1 MDVKYHEEYVRNPRG
16 VQLFT
21 CGWLPASSSP
31 KALVFLCHGYGMECS
46 VFMKACGMKLATAG
60 YGVWGMDYEGH
71 GKSTGARCYIRK
83 FDHLVADCD
92 RFFKSICELEEYRG
106 KSRFLYGESMGGA
119 VALLLHRKDPA
130 FWDGAVLAAP
140 MCKISEK
147 VKPHPVVITLLTQ
160 VEELIPTWKI
170 VPTKDVIDSAFKDP
184 VKREKIRKNKLIY
197 QDKPRLKTALELLR
211 TSMDVEDGLSEVSM
225 PFFVLH
231 GEADTVTDPE
241 VSRALYERA
250 ASVEKTIKLYPGMW
264 HGLTAGEPD
273 DNVELVFA
281 DIVAWLD
288 QRSCRR
294 RLSEDQQVRDPSE
307 PDTQVASSKTTD
319 MKCGDGT
326 DSPASTHARRP
337 QPQRRSSFL
346 CGLTGRAPHQQCRM

>member
-1 MDVKYHEEYVRNPRG
+1 MNTTACLLSLKNV
-16 VQLFT
+16 
-21 CGWLPASSSP
+21 GWHD
-31 KALVFLCHGYGMECS
+31 ALSNAGEHCILA
-46 VFMKACGMKLATAG
+46 ACGIKLATAG
-60 YGVWGMDYEGH
+60 YGVFGIDYEGH
-71 GKSTGARCYIRK
+71 GKSMGARCYIQK
-83 FDHLVADCD
+83 FENLVDDCD
-92 RFFKSICELEEYRG
+92 RFFKSICAIEDYRN

-119 VALLLHRKDPA
+119 VTLLLHRKDPT
-130 FWDGAVLAAP
+130 FWDGAVLVAP

-160 VEELIPTWKI
+160 VEEIIPKWKI

-211 TSMDVEDGLSEVSM
+211 TSMDVEDSLSEVRM
-225 PFFVLH
+225 PFFILH

-250 ASVEKTIKLYPGMW
+250 ASTDKTIKLYPGMW

-273 DNVELVFA
+273 DNVELVFS

-288 QRSCRR
+288 ERSSHWK
-294 RLSEDQQVRDPSE
+294 SEERVKPPLE
-307 PDTQVASSKTTD
+307 PEKFHQAVPTKITRVTTSDDTE
-319 MKCGDGT
+319 GPI
-326 DSPASTHARRP
+326 PAHG
-337 QPQRRSSFL
+337 QPQRRGSFL
-346 CGLTGRAPHQQCRM
+346 CGLGGRPHQRQCRM

>member
-1 MDVKYHEEYVRNPRG
+1 M
-16 VQLFT
+16 
-21 CGWLPASSSP
+21 
-31 KALVFLCHGYGMECS
+31 
-46 VFMKACGMKLATAG
+46 
-60 YGVWGMDYEGH
+60 
-71 GKSTGARCYIRK
+71 GARCYIQK
-83 FDHLVADCD
+83 FDNVVADCD
-92 RFFKSICELEEYRG
+92 RFFKSICDMEEYRN

-130 FWDGAVLAAP
+130 FWDGAILVAP

-160 VEELIPTWKI
+160 VEEIIPKWKI

-211 TSMDVEDGLSEVSM
+211 TSMDVEDSLSEVRM
-225 PFFVLH
+225 PFFILH

-250 ASVEKTIKLYPGMW
+250 ASADKTIKLYPGMW

-273 DNVELVFA
+273 ENVELVFS
-281 DIVAWLD
+281 DIVTWLD
-288 QRSCRR
+288 ERSRHWKPEER
-294 RLSEDQQVRDPSE
+294 VRAPPEAEQQHHQAQAASKNIARVSSSGVESPVSE
-307 PDTQVASSKTTD
+307 P
-319 MKCGDGT
+319 G
-326 DSPASTHARRP
+326 R
-337 QPQRRSSFL
+337 PQRRGSFL
-346 CGLTGRAPHQQCRM
+346 CGLGGRPNQQQCRM